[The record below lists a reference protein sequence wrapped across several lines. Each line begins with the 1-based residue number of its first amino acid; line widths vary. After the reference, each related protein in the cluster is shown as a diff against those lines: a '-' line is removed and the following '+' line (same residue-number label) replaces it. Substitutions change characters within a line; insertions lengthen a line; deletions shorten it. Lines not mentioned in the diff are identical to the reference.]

1 MAERIESE
9 LEVKTYL
16 DRLRYALDNGATIQ
30 LQVIRK
36 VDIDRAP
43 QFTNRYT
50 IAELFPDEDPVNA
63 LKRELRALTVK
74 NYIRTVSDIN
84 MPNRSEMREFGKVYP
99 GPKEIY
105 IKLRVELQ
113 GKNYVFVMSFHYA
126 MIPFDKEVF
135 PYKE

>member
-84 MPNRSEMREFGKVYP
+84 MPNRSEMR
-99 GPKEIY
+99 
-105 IKLRVELQ
+105 
-113 GKNYVFVMSFHYA
+113 
-126 MIPFDKEVF
+126 
-135 PYKE
+135 

>member
-1 MAERIESE
+1 M
-9 LEVKTYL
+9 
-16 DRLRYALDNGATIQ
+16 DNGATIQ

-113 GKNYVFVMSFHYA
+113 GKNYVFVMSFHHTT
-126 MIPFDKEVF
+126 IPFTKTVF
-135 PYKE
+135 PYA